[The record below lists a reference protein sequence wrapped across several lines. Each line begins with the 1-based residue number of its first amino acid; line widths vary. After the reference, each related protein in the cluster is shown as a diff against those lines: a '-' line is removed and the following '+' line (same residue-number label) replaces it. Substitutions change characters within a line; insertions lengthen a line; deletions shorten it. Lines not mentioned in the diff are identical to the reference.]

1 LSFFTDLPSE
11 REKSVINPNIYY
23 MKKQLLSLLFVMFAL
38 FVASC
43 KKEDAPQPSPLQK
56 LDANSKT
63 GVTASLLTGKYADGF
78 LIANEGWFGHG
89 TGDLFFYSYSG
100 DSLVADIYHKENP
113 TGTLGGP
120 SNTLQFATFF
130 NNKLYIVVKAGGP
143 LVVADGGSLVETG
156 RITTLPGNDGHA
168 FLGVDATHGLLS
180 ASNGVYPIT
189 LPSLVVGTKIS
200 GVNGYTGD
208 MLKTGSYVFVLSQT
222 DGIVALNSS
231 TYAVVKKFGAAN
243 LAFAAGKDGAV
254 YATNADSLIRIVPAT
269 LARTAIKLPFSVPSP
284 WGAWRHAG
292 ISASTQD
299 SAVFIVRNNG
309 FAGGTQL
316 YRYVIGNAASLTTP
330 FITLPA
336 GQYFY
341 GAGAAYNKEKNELVI
356 TTLNGSFTGSVNRV
370 LIYNASTAVLKKT
383 LTYNGWYFPAMP
395 VFHE

>member
-1 LSFFTDLPSE
+1 
-11 REKSVINPNIYY
+11 
-23 MKKQLLSLLFVMFAL
+23 MKKQLLSSLLVAFAL
-38 FVASC
+38 LVASC
-43 KKEDAPQPSPLQK
+43 KKEDALQSSQLQK
-56 LDANSKT
+56 LDANNKT
-63 GVTASLLTGKYADGF
+63 GVTTSLITGKYANGF
-78 LIANEGWFGHG
+78 FIANEGWFGHG
-89 TGDLFFYSYSG
+89 TGDLHFYSYSG
-100 DSLVADIYHKENP
+100 DSLVQDVYHLENP
-113 TGTLGGP
+113 TGALGGP

-143 LVVADGGSLVETG
+143 LVVTDGGSMVETG

-180 ASNGVYPIT
+180 ASDGVYPIT
-189 LPSLVVGTKIS
+189 LPSLAVGTKIS
-200 GVNGYTGD
+200 GVAGYTGD
-208 MLKTGSYVFVLSQT
+208 MLKIGSYVFVLSQT

-254 YATNADSLIRIVPAT
+254 YATNSDSLIRIVPST
-269 LARTAIKLPFSVPSP
+269 LARTAIKLPFTVPSP

-292 ISASTQD
+292 ITASTQD
-299 SAVFIVRNNG
+299 SAIFIVRNNG

-330 FITLPA
+330 FITLPT

-341 GAGAAYNKEKNELVI
+341 GAGAAYNKEKNELVV
-356 TTLNGSFTGSVNRV
+356 TTLNGSFTGSINRV
-370 LIYNASTAVLKKT
+370 LIYDATTTTLKKT